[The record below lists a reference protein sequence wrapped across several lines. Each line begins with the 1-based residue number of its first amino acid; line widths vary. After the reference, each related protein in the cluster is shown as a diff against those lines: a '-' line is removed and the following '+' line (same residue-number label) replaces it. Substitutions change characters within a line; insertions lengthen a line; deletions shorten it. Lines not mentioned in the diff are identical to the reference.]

1 MLLDA
6 LNSGVAL
13 SSDAPRFLIN
23 FFFVFFNLLALF
35 LRISLYDQNKIHRNY
50 YRGSSFGLAY
60 RVFNRAQEN
69 QKATIRKERV
79 QSIYLTS

>member
-13 SSDAPRFLIN
+13 RSDAPRFLIN

-35 LRISLYDQNKIHRNY
+35 LRYISYDQNKIHRNY
-50 YRGSSFGLAY
+50 YRGSTFRLAHS
-60 RVFNRAQEN
+60 VFNRAQEN
-69 QKATIRKERV
+69 KKATIRKERV
-79 QSIYLTS
+79 QSIYLMS

>member
-13 SSDAPRFLIN
+13 RSDAPRFLIN

-35 LRISLYDQNKIHRNY
+35 LRNIWYDQNKIHRNY
-50 YRGSSFGLAY
+50 HRCSTFGLTY
-60 RVFNRAQEN
+60 RFFDGA
-69 QKATIRKERV
+69 
-79 QSIYLTS
+79 